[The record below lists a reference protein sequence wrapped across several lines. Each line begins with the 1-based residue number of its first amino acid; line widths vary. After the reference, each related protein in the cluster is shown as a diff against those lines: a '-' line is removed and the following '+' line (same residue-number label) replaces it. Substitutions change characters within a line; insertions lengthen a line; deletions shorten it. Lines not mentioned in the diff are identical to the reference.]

1 MDMLLLYTCT
11 ISHTVPVSP
20 PNPHQS
26 AYTIETFIRIV
37 CDSGANCVLTN
48 DQFIQE
54 IDHHQLESLKQGSLV
69 SWYSTTTA
77 LSTHSHKEEEGC
89 NGVVCTCAEK
99 LDTALPE
106 DVALLQ
112 YTSGSTGV

>member
-1 MDMLLLYTCT
+1 MHHFTY
-11 ISHTVPVSP
+11 TVPVSP

-26 AYTIETFIRIV
+26 AYTIETLIRIV
-37 CDSGANCVLTN
+37 CDSGAHCMLTN

-69 SWYSTTTA
+69 PWYSTTTA
-77 LSTHSHKEEEGC
+77 PSTHSHNEEEEGC
-89 NGVVCTCAEK
+89 NGVACTCAEK

-112 YTSGSTGV
+112 YTSGSTGKMSNSHS